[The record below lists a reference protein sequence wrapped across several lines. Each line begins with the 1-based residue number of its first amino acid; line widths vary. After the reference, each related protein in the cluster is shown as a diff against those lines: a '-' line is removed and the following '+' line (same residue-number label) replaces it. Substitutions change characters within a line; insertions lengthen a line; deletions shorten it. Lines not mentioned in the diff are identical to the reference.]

1 MATLKEL
8 QKKLDDKSLDPNK
21 LDRKS
26 RDAIDELIKRGD
38 LKGPSMDELSLERNK
53 AAGDIARRDQFYA
66 DPIGA
71 ALEAEDSMFKGRP
84 TAELAG
90 DLSGSI
96 APYVVMRKKIFGAAK
111 SGNLWMKGP
120 ATLASKADKVANAL
134 PGRFKLLGGAL
145 KLLARAADV
154 PEKILRSPAGR
165 AELYSVLG
173 GTAGAGAGSI
183 TYDMLNEQAGMMI
196 ANAITDDFRDIPEKE
211 IDQNILSN
219 AARATKTAAYW
230 NAGAAALTPFIMG
243 PLGKAAVKL
252 FGAKSEKAARL
263 SEFAR
268 DKGLPLPLM
277 TGIEDGV
284 FSDLG
289 RNYFKTV
296 GVFPFV
302 SGIGREA
309 LQVAE
314 QEASKMYL
322 DGIVKYAPLMKT
334 SALSSSVYNQAAK
347 VFKENAA
354 VIGAKY
360 NMFRDV
366 AEAMGNPR
374 VIGLDRTTKYAR
386 ELVEQNRQMFPEI
399 PGYSPGIGDLD
410 VKAIDKYLKDGSD
423 PLSLYFQAIASIG
436 KNLITPKEYGGVMR
450 MLNRAIEGT
459 DFKLPEGSVWQLRE
473 YMEQDLA
480 EFGEKLTKDNFLKD
494 DVLKEGYEQMVK
506 QSGKEFADADMAYK
520 TTQGLQMYDKLKEAN
535 ATFSALMGFIKD
547 PIVKSFRKFDSSL
560 FTQRGVNG
568 VSGMASL
575 PRDLMFK
582 QMEKDVFAT
591 NSAEAIEQF
600 KVIIGAAGDNVS
612 KNGKALFEAAK
623 ARYLFNTFF
632 KSFDSAGS
640 PQAKSIFNDVAE
652 NAMVKSGNKYMTEA
666 MKELGT
672 DTIAAGR
679 AFSIEDV
686 RLNNGIYDVSKIKFG
701 PKDFADFNINKFMDT
716 LGIGKATEDL
726 GRKKMES
733 MLGKNGFREFTKFT
747 DYMKA
752 VSDISVSD
760 TSTFLQR
767 RFTLSG
773 GRGVLSGVVIGGGM
787 AAVNPLMPAVFLFL
801 ARKAGRI
808 LSDPVALRY
817 LNDALG
823 TDEALK
829 IVKGQKIR
837 GQKYGRS
844 YAAGFKNLTSAG
856 LTQKRE
862 AFARLMNYVLDEEED
877 TPKIKAR
884 DIDPQRIQEEI
895 LNMSFDS
902 PVPRYDDNTLPKE
915 TLESMYAQDF
925 TPSSGNIE
933 TDNQMVDYIKSTAR
947 AEVET
952 EAEAINRDEE
962 ADQARVTDN
971 IELEN
976 PVQQTPD
983 TGQQVN
989 PQQFSALFPND
1000 PTGAA
1005 IAQRRRNV

>member
-520 TTQGLQMYDKLKEAN
+520 TTQGLQVYDKLKEAN

-582 QMEKDVFAT
+582 QM
-591 NSAEAIEQF
+591 
-600 KVIIGAAGDNVS
+600 
-612 KNGKALFEAAK
+612 
-623 ARYLFNTFF
+623 
-632 KSFDSAGS
+632 
-640 PQAKSIFNDVAE
+640 
-652 NAMVKSGNKYMTEA
+652 
-666 MKELGT
+666 
-672 DTIAAGR
+672 
-679 AFSIEDV
+679 
-686 RLNNGIYDVSKIKFG
+686 
-701 PKDFADFNINKFMDT
+701 
-716 LGIGKATEDL
+716 
-726 GRKKMES
+726 
-733 MLGKNGFREFTKFT
+733 
-747 DYMKA
+747 
-752 VSDISVSD
+752 
-760 TSTFLQR
+760 
-767 RFTLSG
+767 
-773 GRGVLSGVVIGGGM
+773 
-787 AAVNPLMPAVFLFL
+787 
-801 ARKAGRI
+801 
-808 LSDPVALRY
+808 
-817 LNDALG
+817 
-823 TDEALK
+823 
-829 IVKGQKIR
+829 
-837 GQKYGRS
+837 
-844 YAAGFKNLTSAG
+844 
-856 LTQKRE
+856 
-862 AFARLMNYVLDEEED
+862 
-877 TPKIKAR
+877 
-884 DIDPQRIQEEI
+884 
-895 LNMSFDS
+895 
-902 PVPRYDDNTLPKE
+902 
-915 TLESMYAQDF
+915 
-925 TPSSGNIE
+925 
-933 TDNQMVDYIKSTAR
+933 
-947 AEVET
+947 
-952 EAEAINRDEE
+952 
-962 ADQARVTDN
+962 
-971 IELEN
+971 
-976 PVQQTPD
+976 
-983 TGQQVN
+983 
-989 PQQFSALFPND
+989 
-1000 PTGAA
+1000 
-1005 IAQRRRNV
+1005 

>member
-8 QKKLDDKSLDPNK
+8 QKKLDNKDISLLELDK
-21 LDRKS
+21 RS
-26 RDAIDELIKRGD
+26 RQAIDELIKRGE
-38 LKGPSMDELSLERNK
+38 LKGPTMSELGLQKEK
-53 AAGDIARRDQFYA
+53 AAGDIARRDEFYA

-71 ALEAEDSMFKGRP
+71 ALKAEDSMFKGRP

-96 APYVVMRKKIFGAAK
+96 APYVAMRKKIYGAAK

-120 ATLASKADKVANAL
+120 ATMAKKAANLADKL
-134 PGRFKLLGGAL
+134 PGRLKLFGGAL

-173 GTAGAGAGSI
+173 GTAGAGTGSI
-183 TYDMLNEQAGMMI
+183 TYDMLNEQAGIMI

-211 IDQNILSN
+211 IDQDILLN
-219 AARATKTAAYW
+219 AARATVTAAKW

-243 PLGKAAVKL
+243 PLGKLGVKL
-252 FGAKSEKAARL
+252 FGAKGEKAARL
-263 SEFAR
+263 SEFAKE
-268 DKGLPLPLM
+268 KGLPLPLM

-284 FSDLG
+284 FSELG

-302 SGIGREA
+302 SGIGRKA
-309 LQVAE
+309 LQGAE

-322 DGIVKYAPLMKT
+322 DSIVKYAPLMKT
-334 SALSSSVYNQAAK
+334 SALSYSVYNQAAQ

-360 NMFRDV
+360 TMFEKV

-374 VIGLDRTTKYAR
+374 VIGLDRTAKYAR
-386 ELVEQNRQMFPEI
+386 ELVEKNRQQFPDI
-399 PGYSPGIGDLD
+399 PGYTPGIGDLD

-423 PLSLYFQAIASIG
+423 PLGLYMKAIASLQG
-436 KNLITPKEYGGVMR
+436 SLITPKEYGGVIR
-450 MLNRAIEGT
+450 MLNRAIEQT
-459 DFKLPEGSVWQLRE
+459 DLKLPEGSIYQLRE

-494 DVLKEGYEQMVK
+494 DVLKESYENMVK

-520 TTQGLQMYDKLKEAN
+520 TTQGMQMYDKLKEAN

-547 PIVKSFRKFDSSL
+547 PIVKSFRKFDTSL

-568 VSGMASL
+568 ITGVGSL

-600 KVIIGAAGDNVS
+600 KVIIGAAGKNVTE
-612 KNGKALFEAAK
+612 NGKALFEAAK

-632 KSFDSAGS
+632 KSFDTAGS
-640 PQAKSIFNDVAE
+640 PQAKSIFDDVAE
-652 NAMVKSGNKYMTEA
+652 NVMVKSGNKYMTEA
-666 MKELGT
+666 MQELGS
-672 DTIAAGR
+672 DTVASGR
-679 AFSIEDV
+679 AFSIDDI
-686 RLNNGIYDVSKIKFG
+686 RLNNGIYDVSKIKFS
-701 PKDFADFNINKFMDT
+701 PKDFADFNINKFMDN

-733 MLGKNGFREFTKFT
+733 MLGKKGFKEFTKFT

-752 VSDISVSD
+752 ISDVDISD

-773 GRGVLSGVVIGGGM
+773 GKGVLSGVVIGGGM
-787 AAVNPLMPAVFLFL
+787 AAVNPLAPAVFLFL

-823 TDEALK
+823 SDEALK
-829 IVKGQKIR
+829 IAKGEKIR
-837 GQKYGRS
+837 GQRYGRS
-844 YAAGFKNLTSAG
+844 YSSKITAAG

-877 TPKIKAR
+877 NPKINPR
-884 DIDPQRIQEEI
+884 DIDPVRIQDEI
-895 LNMSFDS
+895 LGMPFDS
-902 PVPRYDDNTLPKE
+902 PQPRYDEKTLPKE
-915 TLESMYAQDF
+915 TIQSMYAQDF
-925 TPSSGNIE
+925 VPSSGNVE
-933 TDNQMVDYIKSTAR
+933 TDNQMVDYVQATAR
-947 AEVET
+947 AEIET
-952 EAEAINRDEE
+952 ENEQAARDIE
-962 ADQARVTDN
+962 ADEARVTEN

-976 PVQQTPD
+976 PVQQTPA

-989 PQQFSALFPND
+989 AQQFSALFPND